1 MKDKKKIKKETLT
14 RFAIEGIMDSPRW
27 NNIPCECAQDPS
39 KITERYPLK
48 NCIHCRCQ
56 FNQDSLPLSLNGE
69 VKPFKD
75 LEPFERIYTDKKGV
89 KQTVKY
95 SRIKIIRDKRTDEI
109 LGWIF

>member
-1 MKDKKKIKKETLT
+1 MDKKKKTKKETLT
-14 RFAIEGIMDSPRW
+14 IEGIKENPVW
-27 NNIPCECAQDPS
+27 NDIQCECAQDP
-39 KITERYPLK
+39 KDVTHRFPLK

-56 FNQDSLPLSLNGE
+56 FNQDSLPLSLNGT

-95 SRIKIIRDKRTDEI
+95 SRIKILRDKRTDEI
-109 LGWIF
+109 VGWVF